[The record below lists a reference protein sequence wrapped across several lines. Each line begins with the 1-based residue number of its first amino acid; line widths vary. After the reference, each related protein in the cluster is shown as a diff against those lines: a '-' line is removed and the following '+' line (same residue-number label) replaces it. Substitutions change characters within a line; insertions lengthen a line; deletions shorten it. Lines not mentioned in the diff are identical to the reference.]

1 MILYKFKKIFKENK
15 YELIY
20 DSFIMSLVL
29 SIFSLVFIFFLG
41 SNEFNKREK
50 LQMISFSVLFTSLNF
65 FTISLV
71 YNIKFNIIYTI
82 MLGYFIN
89 FVIFIIPSLL
99 YLIWCEFS
107 DVKLDKDEERDAKL
121 GSLLKRRF

>member
-1 MILYKFKKIFKENK
+1 
-15 YELIY
+15 
-20 DSFIMSLVL
+20 MSLVL
-29 SIFSLVFIFFLG
+29 SIFSLVFIFFMG

>member
-1 MILYKFKKIFKENK
+1 
-15 YELIY
+15 
-20 DSFIMSLVL
+20 
-29 SIFSLVFIFFLG
+29 
-41 SNEFNKREK
+41 
-50 LQMISFSVLFTSLNF
+50 
-65 FTISLV
+65 
-71 YNIKFNIIYTI
+71 

-121 GSLLKRRF
+121 KSLKEKLMKSIRELVQIKDEDGVVVSLKPNTAAAQQFVQGQDPAVKSKLKVTGS

>member
-99 YLIWCEFS
+99 YLIWCEFN

>member
-15 YELIY
+15 YKLIY

-29 SIFSLVFIFFLG
+29 SIFSLVFIFFMG

>member
-89 FVIFIIPSLL
+89 FVIFIIPCFL

-121 GSLLKRRF
+121 GSLLRRRF

>member
-1 MILYKFKKIFKENK
+1 VILYKFKKIFKENK
-15 YELIY
+15 YKLIY

-29 SIFSLVFIFFLG
+29 SIFSLVFIFFMG